1 MSIGWQFPHNGGG
14 SAQGFSDGA
23 IDTFAGKRLSS
34 LVREVIQNS
43 LDAVDRT
50 KGEPVQVIFR

>member
-1 MSIGWQFPHNGGG
+1 MIGWNFPLNNGGLET
-14 SAQGFSDGA
+14 GFNDAA

-43 LDAVDRT
+43 LDAKEIISPCVYRST
-50 KGEPVQVIFR
+50 

>member
-1 MSIGWQFPHNGGG
+1 MSIGWQLHNGGG

-43 LDAVDRT
+43 LDAVDR
-50 KGEPVQVIFR
+50 KKASLLK

>member
-23 IDTFAGKRLSS
+23 IDTFAEGVYRHWSEVYKTRWMLLIEQKAS
-34 LVREVIQNS
+34 L
-43 LDAVDRT
+43 L
-50 KGEPVQVIFR
+50 K